1 MKLDSQV
8 AIRSI
13 ALCGLALVAPPAAA
27 SAQQITSGAAAA
39 PSADFG
45 AKIINAEQALAAAGR
60 AYTASTSSTA
70 SGRATS
76 PRIDAQAAVSTQ
88 IAAAART
95 LRAALAKPESL
106 AVATEPPA
114 PAGAMSPA
122 TPPTTAAGAAAAA
135 RSYIPEPPKPG
146 MVGRVMGLAKLGG
159 KKDKDVNQAIGK
171 GVDEATQKATAQ
183 AVQTTLKLEFLY
195 AVAAL
200 RQVSQEMEVLEVAT
214 AGKPTDLAPLADRY
228 IAAIERAEEVLDIE
242 LPRLGMMAKMA
253 AEAPELPEETRA
265 KYKAVGERIA
275 ATVNQWAA
283 NRTLF
288 ARSER
293 NAMDFLAMA
302 SAQPAARTEFS
313 TSKQ

>member
-1 MKLDSQV
+1 V
-8 AIRSI
+8 
-13 ALCGLALVAPPAAA
+13 AAA
-27 SAQQITSGAAAA
+27 GTDAPGRTYMPPPPKPSMVNRLMGFTSVAAGFGGIGAAAGGA
-39 PSADFG
+39 SALIGNYFSLG
-45 AKIINAEQALAAAGR
+45 
-60 AYTASTSSTA
+60 SSRLN
-70 SGRATS
+70 SGT
-76 PRIDAQAAVSTQ
+76 
-88 IAAAART
+88 T
-95 LRAALAKPESL
+95 L
-106 AVATEPPA
+106 
-114 PAGAMSPA
+114 
-122 TPPTTAAGAAAAA
+122 
-135 RSYIPEPPKPG
+135 
-146 MVGRVMGLAKLGG
+146 MGLFKGSKAL
-159 KKDKDVNQAIGK
+159 KKTNSDVDTAIGK

-200 RQVSQEMEVLEVAT
+200 RQVSQAMEVLEVAT